1 MQPHSS
7 TTPFGRRSLTLAHV
21 ATQATAK
28 ARPPDKAVHKWQVFR
43 AICTAKARIGV
54 SERALAVLDALL
66 SFHPETTLSGEGLI
80 VFPSNQ
86 QLALRAHGMPPAT
99 LRRHLAALVDC
110 GLIIRRDSPNGKRFA
125 RKGQGGTIEMAFG
138 FDLGPL
144 VARAEEFEA
153 WAEEVRAE
161 ERALRLV
168 RERITLCRRDIAKMI
183 ATGVE
188 EGVPT
193 RRAGRGPSD
202 WTEVHGLYRS
212 ILDRIPRTAARE
224 ELEPI
229 ANDLTLL
236 AAEILTL
243 LESHV
248 KTSNSSASES
258 QTERH
263 IQNSNP
269 NPLIDLEP
277 GSQESRG
284 HEVRASRGTLE
295 TSTTGISPRDGA
307 RGLPG
312 YRGLRQGRN
321 FELARFAGDCG
332 GGALDAGDQS
342 QRLGGGA
349 IGHGGTARRDRRRR
363 DPAARRGN
371 HQRRRLPQGT
381 DAKSRGRRIHPR
393 ADADGVDR
401 QQETRKEEGYLLKS
415 EQRRANSTSS
425 SPSTE
430 RRSSPSSNCMKRWR
444 AARRAT
450 SCAA

>member
-1 MQPHSS
+1 MDQHLS

-21 ATQATAK
+21 ASQATAK

-86 QLALRAHGMPPAT
+86 QLALRAHGMAPAT

-110 GLIIRRDSPNGKRFA
+110 GLVIRRDSPNGKRFA
-125 RKGQGGTIEMAFG
+125 RKGRGGTIEMAFG
-138 FDLGPL
+138 FELSPL

-153 WAEEVRAE
+153 WAEDVQAE

-183 ATGVE
+183 ATGIE

-193 RRAGRGPSD
+193 RRAGQGPSD
-202 WTEVHGLYRS
+202 WPEIHGLYRS
-212 ILDRIPRTAARE
+212 ILDRLPRTATRE

-236 AAEILTL
+236 ADEILIL

-248 KTSNSSASES
+248 KSSNSSANES
-258 QTERH
+258 QNERH

-269 NPLIDLEP
+269 NPLPELEP
-277 GSQESRG
+277 GFQESQG
-284 HEVRASRGTLE
+284 PKSEPQPKPSRPPQQGFPLGMVLE
-295 TSTTGISPRDGA
+295 ACPDIVDYAKGGISNWRDLLS
-307 RGLPG
+307 R
-312 YRGLRQGRN
+312 RR
-321 FELARFAGDCG
+321 
-332 GGALDAGDQS
+332 GGALGAGDQS
-342 QRLGGGA
+342 QRMGGGA
-349 IGHGGTARRDRRRR
+349 IGHGRIARRDRRRR
-363 DPAARRGN
+363 DPAARRGD
-371 HQRRRLPQGT
+371 HQRRRLSQGT
-381 DAKSRGRRIHPR
+381 DAKG
-393 ADADGVDR
+393 
-401 QQETRKEEGYLLKS
+401 
-415 EQRRANSTSS
+415 
-425 SPSTE
+425 
-430 RRSSPSSNCMKRWR
+430 
-444 AARRAT
+444 
-450 SCAA
+450 